1 MIFKIINSA
10 CKVKDKLDNE
20 YLNILSLNDENKRR
34 FNVKCY
40 EWETIP
46 VENEKISNLEQRRAI
61 VYVSLETLEDFVL
74 LRNALNCD
82 IISFNRNGEE
92 YLEIYDDYIE

>member
-1 MIFKIINSA
+1 MASIGTGSY
-10 CKVKDKLDNE
+10 LDG
-20 YLNILSLNDENKRR
+20 NDIELYYWDNKKR

-46 VENEKISNLEQRRAI
+46 VENEKISNLVQKRAI
-61 VYVSLETLEDFVL
+61 VYVSLETLEDFIL
-74 LRNALNCD
+74 LRNAFNCD